1 MTFML
6 NTWPDIYPEQR
17 HLLHTTVAKRKCTTG
32 VMGDG
37 SDLGVSGGTGT
48 VGRRPWESYAPACSG
63 ADDND
68 NTTMDWGAI
77 LKNATP
83 LHFAAMTNENLAVL
97 QALLD
102 AGANPDAKGSND
114 RTPLHEAVTFNEH
127 PAGIQAL
134 LDAGANPDAKD
145 SAGATP
151 LHQAARSSTNT
162 AVMQALLDAGANV
175 NTRTSNDWTPLHY
188 AALRKDNAAVLQFL
202 LAAGADI
209 NARTSEG
216 ETPLDVATRKENWSA
231 VQTLQDNGASQ

>member
-1 MTFML
+1 MA
-6 NTWPDIYPEQR
+6 E
-17 HLLHTTVAKRKCTTG
+17 RKCTTEIMADDSDFG
-32 VMGDG
+32 V
-37 SDLGVSGGTGT
+37 GVATGT

-97 QALLD
+97 QALLA

-114 RTPLHEAVTFNEH
+114 R
-127 PAGIQAL
+127 
-134 LDAGANPDAKD
+134 
-145 SAGATP
+145 
-151 LHQAARSSTNT
+151 
-162 AVMQALLDAGANV
+162 
-175 NTRTSNDWTPLHY
+175 TPLHY

>member
-1 MTFML
+1 ML
-6 NTWPDIYPEQR
+6 NFD
-17 HLLHTTVAKRKCTTG
+17 TVAERKCTTEIMADDSDFG
-32 VMGDG
+32 V
-37 SDLGVSGGTGT
+37 GVATGT

-77 LKNATP
+77 LKNA
-83 LHFAAMTNENLAVL
+83 
-97 QALLD
+97 
-102 AGANPDAKGSND
+102 
-114 RTPLHEAVTFNEH
+114 TPLHEAVTFNEH

>member
-1 MTFML
+1 M
-6 NTWPDIYPEQR
+6 
-17 HLLHTTVAKRKCTTG
+17 A
-32 VMGDG
+32 
-37 SDLGVSGGTGT
+37 TGT
-48 VGRRPWESYAPACSG
+48 VGRRPWESYAPGGSG

-68 NTTMDWGAI
+68 NTTMDGGAI

-102 AGANPDAKGSND
+102 AGANIDAKSKGD
-114 RTPLHEAVTFNEH
+114 ITPLHWAAARNTEN
-127 PAGIQAL
+127 PAG
-134 LDAGANPDAKD
+134 
-145 SAGATP
+145 
-151 LHQAARSSTNT
+151 
-162 AVMQALLDAGANV
+162 MQALLDAGANV